1 MNLSEKKLRDLIRR
15 EIVECGDWDAGWDE
29 YGEEMSDMDMSSE
42 DRPFDAPDE
51 EMPGYMLI
59 QNLAKIAEKAADLAK
74 LATPWDDAEP
84 WVESKINSA
93 AGHIDAIHDY
103 IMYAV
108 NNQAFDSVD
117 HEDMM
122 VECGMVDSHVNHSL
136 DHRGGRDMGEGGP
149 ARMAKGQLFNIAK
162 KAQSLHDTL
171 SDDDTLPEWVQAYVN
186 SAFDYMGTIDDYLSY
201 KMHRAGTGNPVA
213 ED

>member
-1 MNLSEKKLRDLIRR
+1 MRITEKNLRGIIRQQ
-15 EIVECGDWDAGWDE
+15 IVECGDWDD
-29 YGEEMSDMDMSSE
+29 DMDMHGGDWEEGSSE

-59 QNLAKIAEKAADLAK
+59 QNLAKIAAKADDLAK

-93 AGHIDAIHDY
+93 AQHIDAIHDY

-108 NNQAFDSVD
+108 NNQAFDSVG

-122 VECGMVDSHVNHSL
+122 VECGMVDHHM
-136 DHRGGRDMGEGGP
+136 DTHHHTGRDMGEGGP
-149 ARMAKGQLFNIAK
+149 AGMAKGQLFNIAK

-171 SDDDTLPEWVQAYVN
+171 SDEDTLPEWVQAYVN

-201 KMHRAGTGNPVA
+201 KMHRSGMGDPVA

>member
-1 MNLSEKKLRDLIRR
+1 MKLTEKKLRDLIRR
-15 EIVECGDWDAGWDE
+15 QIIECGDWDND
-29 YGEEMSDMDMSSE
+29 DMDMIMGTE
-42 DRPFDAPDE
+42 GDRPFDAPDE

-59 QNLAKIAEKAADLAK
+59 QNLAKIAEKASDLAK

-122 VECGMVDSHVNHSL
+122 VECCIVDSRMDRGV
-136 DHRGGRDMGEGGP
+136 DHQGGRDMGEGGP

>member
-15 EIVECGDWDAGWDE
+15 QIVECGDWDDDWDDHE
-29 YGEEMSDMDMSSE
+29 EDMDDMEMSDD

-59 QNLAKIAEKAADLAK
+59 QNLAKIAAKADDLAK

-93 AGHIDAIHDY
+93 AQHIDAIHDY

-108 NNQAFDSVD
+108 NNQAFDSLE

-122 VECGMVDSHVNHSL
+122 VECGMVDTHH
-136 DHRGGRDMGEGGP
+136 HGGRDMGEGGP
-149 ARMAKGQLFNIAK
+149 ARMARGQLFSIAK

-171 SDDDTLPEWVQAYVN
+171 DDEDTLPEWVQAYVN

-201 KMHRAGTGNPVA
+201 KMHRAGMGDPVA

>member
-1 MNLSEKKLRDLIRR
+1 MRITEKNLRGIIRR
-15 EIVECGDWDAGWDE
+15 QIAECGDWDPETDG
-29 YGEEMSDMDMSSE
+29 DMDAYVSDDSD

-59 QNLAKIAEKAADLAK
+59 QNLAKIASKAEDLSK

-108 NNQAFDSVD
+108 NNHAFDSMD

-122 VECGMVDSHVNHSL
+122 VETHMNHAVDRSVEHH
-136 DHRGGRDMGEGGP
+136 GGRDMGEGGP

>member
-1 MNLSEKKLRDLIRR
+1 MRITEKNLRGIIRR
-15 EIVECGDWDAGWDE
+15 QIAECGDWDPETDG
-29 YGEEMSDMDMSSE
+29 DMDAYVSDDSD

-74 LATPWDDAEP
+74 LATPLDDAEP

-93 AGHIDAIHDY
+93 AQHIDAIHDY

-108 NNQAFDSVD
+108 NNQAFDSMD

-122 VECGMVDSHVNHSL
+122 FENHMNYGVDRSVKHLS
-136 DHRGGRDMGEGGP
+136 GRDMGEGGP

>member
-1 MNLSEKKLRDLIRR
+1 MKLTEKKLRDLIRR
-15 EIVECGDWDAGWDE
+15 QIIECGDWDSD
-29 YGEEMSDMDMSSE
+29 DMDMIMGAE
-42 DRPFDAPDE
+42 DDRPFDAPDE

-122 VECGMVDSHVNHSL
+122 VECGMVDSHM
-136 DHRGGRDMGEGGP
+136 DHGADHQGGRDMGEGGP

-186 SAFDYMGTIDDYLSY
+186 STFDYMGTIDDYLGY